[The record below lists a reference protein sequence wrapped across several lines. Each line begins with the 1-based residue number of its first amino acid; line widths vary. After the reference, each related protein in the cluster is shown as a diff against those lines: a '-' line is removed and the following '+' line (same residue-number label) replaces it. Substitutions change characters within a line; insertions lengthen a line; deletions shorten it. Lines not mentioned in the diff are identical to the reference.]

1 MGLLE
6 GGKDVR
12 YKVLIS
18 GEGYFRAIGY
28 SGCTAGWGHIF
39 TPGLTMK
46 REIFK
51 RGIRMGSCTF
61 GTFFYSENLKKNCG
75 LIVG

>member
-18 GEGYFRAIGY
+18 REGYFRVQLIGY
-28 SGCTAGWGHIF
+28 WGCTAGWGRIF
-39 TPGLTMK
+39 KTVLTMK

-51 RGIRMGSCTF
+51 RGIRMGSCIF
-61 GTFFYSENLKKNCG
+61 GTFFYSKNLKKN
-75 LIVG
+75 VTSF